1 MRVIRTLV
9 SLTIAAALAGP
20 AMAQQKPTPK
30 PGVSR
35 PVMYKCVDDRGNIYY
50 SDKFTPE
57 CGQIEEMNRQGRVVK
72 KHETAQPAVAPK
84 PAAEEQRGR
93 KELAERQ
100 RRDRSLIATY
110 TSEEEIDLARDR
122 SLAITLQAIKAAE
135 NRLVRANSQLFDL
148 KSQANRLAGQEKA
161 IPPYLLEEID
171 VKLEELPELEA
182 ELLEKKS
189 YAESLRAK
197 YEADKLR
204 YRELTT
210 TGK

>member
-9 SLTIAAALAGP
+9 NLTIAAALAGP
-20 AMAQQKPTPK
+20 AMAQQKPK
-30 PGVSR
+30 PGAPR
-35 PVMYKCVDDRGNIYY
+35 PVMYKCVDDRGKIYY

-57 CGQIEEMNRQGRVVK
+57 CGQTEEMNRQGRVVK
-72 KHETAQPAVAPK
+72 KHEPVKPAVAPK
-84 PAAEEQRGR
+84 PTAEEQRVR

-122 SLAITLQAIKAAE
+122 SLAIPFQAIKTAE
-135 NRLVRANSQLFDL
+135 YRLAKANSQLFDL
-148 KSQANRLAGQEKA
+148 KSQAIRLAGEEKA

-171 VKLEELPELEA
+171 AKLKEMPELEA
-182 ELLEKKS
+182 EVLEKKS
-189 YAESLRAK
+189 YAESVRAK

-204 YRELTT
+204 YRELMTA
-210 TGK
+210 GK

>member
-20 AMAQQKPTPK
+20 AMAQQKPK
-30 PGVSR
+30 PGASR
-35 PVMYKCVDDRGNIYY
+35 PVMYKCVDDRGKIYY

-72 KHETAQPAVAPK
+72 KHETVKPAVAPK
-84 PAAEEQRGR
+84 PAEEEQRGR

-100 RRDRSLIATY
+100 RRDRALIATY

-122 SLAITLQAIKAAE
+122 SLAIPLQAIKTAE
-135 NRLVRANSQLFDL
+135 NRLAKANSQLFDL
-148 KSQANRLAGQEKA
+148 KSEANRLAGQEKA

-171 VKLEELPELEA
+171 VKLKEIPELED
-182 ELLEKKS
+182 EFQEKKS
-189 YAESLRAK
+189 YAESVRAK

-204 YRELTT
+204 YRELKTA
-210 TGK
+210 GK

>member
-20 AMAQQKPTPK
+20 AMAQQKPK
-30 PGVSR
+30 PGASR
-35 PVMYKCVDDRGNIYY
+35 PVMYKCVDDRGKIYY

-72 KHETAQPAVAPK
+72 KHETVKPAVAAK
-84 PAAEEQRGR
+84 PAEEEQRGR

-100 RRDRSLIATY
+100 RRDRALIATY

-122 SLAITLQAIKAAE
+122 SLAIPLQAIKTAE
-135 NRLVRANSQLFDL
+135 NRLAKANSQLFDL
-148 KSQANRLAGQEKA
+148 KSEANRLAGQEKA

-171 VKLEELPELEA
+171 VKLKEIPELED
-182 ELLEKKS
+182 EFQEKKS
-189 YAESLRAK
+189 YAESVRAK

-204 YRELTT
+204 YRELKTA
-210 TGK
+210 GK